1 MDIEFLLQRIE
12 EYVLKESPRLPF
24 TGSRMVNEEEIR
36 GLLRQAREAIPAEIA
51 QARELLAQRDEV
63 LEEARQ
69 QAARLIADAEKEA
82 RRMTEEH
89 RLVQE
94 ARQQA
99 AHLRRQAQEE
109 AEKLR
114 ADADEYVFNSLSRLQ
129 EELMR
134 MNRVVEN
141 GLRKLEEEREQRLR
155 KP

>member
-12 EYVLKESPRLPF
+12 EYVLKESPKVPF
-24 TGSRMVNEEEIR
+24 TNSRMVNEEELR
-36 GLLRQAREAIPAEIA
+36 GLLQQAKEAIPAEVA
-51 QARELLAQRDEV
+51 QAREVLAQREAV

-82 RRMTEEH
+82 ERLTEEH

-99 AHLRRQAQEE
+99 AHIRRQAQEE
-109 AEKLR
+109 AERLR

-129 EELMR
+129 EELLR
-134 MNRVVEN
+134 MTRVVEN

-155 KP
+155 KQ

>member
-12 EYVLKESPRLPF
+12 EYVLKESPKLPF
-24 TGSRMVNEEEIR
+24 TGSRMVNEEEVR
-36 GLLRQAREAIPAEIA
+36 GLLQQVREAIPAEVA
-51 QARELLAQRDEV
+51 KARDLLARRDAV

-69 QAARLIADAEKEA
+69 QAAQIIADAEKEA
-82 RRMTEEH
+82 KRLTEDH

-99 AHLRRQAQEE
+99 AQIRRQAQEE
-109 AEKLR
+109 AERLR

-129 EELMR
+129 EELLR
-134 MNRVVEN
+134 MTRVVEN

>member
-12 EYVLKESPRLPF
+12 EYVLKESPKLPF
-24 TGSRMVNEEEIR
+24 TGSRMVNEEELR
-36 GLLRQAREAIPAEIA
+36 GLIQQAREAVPAEIA

-63 LEEARQ
+63 LEEARR

-82 RRMTEEH
+82 KRLTEEH

-99 AHLRRQAQEE
+99 AQIRRQAQEE
-109 AEKLR
+109 AERLR

-134 MNRVVEN
+134 MTRVVEN

-155 KP
+155 KS